1 MRFANPEA
9 FYLLLLLPALLVFLK
24 AAAIRRRQ
32 AIARFGNPAL
42 IAGISASVHHG
53 KRRLKAALLLAG
65 TTLLVLALARPQIGT
80 RSEMVKRMGND
91 LVIALDTSLSMLAED
106 IKPNR
111 LDKAKYEIAKLIDT
125 LGGDRIGLVAFAGT
139 AFLQCPLTLDQGAVK
154 MFLDIVDTDIIP
166 EPGTALSKAIDVAR
180 GAFPGKERKHKV
192 LILLTDGEDHSGD
205 PVAAAEEAA
214 REGVRIYTV
223 GLGSRD
229 GAPIP
234 VLDEEGRVVD
244 HKRDRRGKLVMSR
257 LNEKTLRKIALAA
270 DGKYYHAGTGEFD
283 LGKVLDEIAA
293 MEKEELESRIFT
305 HYEDRFQWLLFP
317 ALLAFVAEGLITDG
331 RKRRQKKAPG
341 REDS

>member
-1 MRFANPEA
+1 MRPM
-9 FYLLLLLPALLVFLK
+9 PTIV
-24 AAAIRRRQ
+24 I
-32 AIARFGNPAL
+32 
-42 IAGISASVHHG
+42 
-53 KRRLKAALLLAG
+53 LLA
-65 TTLLVLALARPQIGT
+65 
-80 RSEMVKRMGND
+80 
-91 LVIALDTSLSMLAED
+91 
-106 IKPNR
+106 
-111 LDKAKYEIAKLIDT
+111 
-125 LGGDRIGLVAFAGT
+125 LVAFAGT

-234 VLDEEGRVVD
+234 VFDEEGRVVD

-293 MEKEELESRIFT
+293 MEKKELESRIFT